1 MENKK
6 FYWIKLRTDFF
17 NRDDIDFLL
26 SQDNGC
32 QYVVLYQMLCLNT
45 ANSNGRLE
53 TKMNEVI
60 IPYDVKKI
68 ARDTKYF
75 DIDTIIVA
83 LELYKKLGLIYEEG
97 DKILKISNLETMVG
111 SESASREA
119 IKKRNQR
126 LKLKVGTKEGT
137 NCLIE
142 IRDKRLDIR
151 DKSIDIDKDNYN
163 RFDEFVSNNWQ
174 TLTPFEYETL
184 KNYCSS
190 RGEDIVILAMQEAIK
205 NKKKTLKY
213 VEGIL
218 KNWKNN
224 NLNTL
229 EEIEENDIKKE
240 KQKKWW
246 EEDE

>member
-75 DIDTIIVA
+75 DTDTIIVA

-97 DKILKISNLETMVG
+97 DNILKISNLESMVG
-111 SESASREA
+111 SESANREA
-119 IKKRNQR
+119 IKKRQQR
-126 LKLKVGTKEGT
+126 LKLKLGTQEGT
-137 NCLIE
+137 NCPIE
-142 IRDKRLDIR
+142 NRDKN
-151 DKSIDIDKDNYN
+151 IDIDKK
-163 RFDEFVSNNWQ
+163 RFIKPTINEIQEYCIDRKNGINANAFYDFYESKNW
-174 TLTPFEYETL
+174 YV
-184 KNYCSS
+184 
-190 RGEDIVILAMQEAIK
+190 GK
-205 NKKKTLKY
+205 NKMKDWKACVRTWEQRNKK
-213 VEGIL
+213 
-218 KNWKNN
+218 
-224 NLNTL
+224 NTKVVP
-229 EEIEENDIKKE
+229 EWFNKEIEESELSEQDD
-240 KQKKWW
+240 
-246 EEDE
+246 EEFAKFIEEFRK